1 MEAAVSQT
9 GAWPLVRLTRPR
21 QWIKNLLVFAPLLF
35 SASFLKPESDV
46 KAFIGF
52 VAFCVASSASY
63 VLNDL
68 MDVASDR
75 LHPLKSVT
83 RPIAAGL
90 VSPFAAWVL
99 FGVLVALTL
108 CTFAFDT
115 MTAISLILYLLLN
128 VAYSARLK
136 HVPVL
141 DLFILSGGFVLRVYV
156 GSTAIHVYL
165 SFWMFIT
172 TLCLALYL
180 AAGKR
185 RQELVHLGVASRSV
199 LARYTVGLLD
209 YYALISSISAIL
221 FYGLFVA
228 TEKPA
233 LAVTLPFV
241 LFGLFRYRYVIDIKN
256 EGESPTDVF
265 WTDPPLMLCIAG
277 WAIACL
283 YALLNVK

>member
-1 MEAAVSQT
+1 MEATLTKTA
-9 GAWPLVRLTRPR
+9 GWPLVRLMRPR

-35 SASFLKPESDV
+35 SASFLKPACD
-46 KAFIGF
+46 ARALIAF
-52 VAFCVASSASY
+52 VAFSIASSAVY
-63 VLNDL
+63 ILNDL

-75 LHPLKSVT
+75 LHPIKSVT
-83 RPIAAGL
+83 RPIAA
-90 VSPFAAWVL
+90 AWVRPRSAWIL
-99 FGVLVALTL
+99 FAILIALTL
-108 CTFAFDT
+108 TTFAFDR
-115 MTAISLILYLLLN
+115 MTAVALVLYVLLN

-141 DLFILSGGFVLRVYV
+141 DLFILSSGFVIRVYV
-156 GSTAIHVYL
+156 GAASIHVYL

-185 RQELVHLGVASRSV
+185 RQELVIMGAASRSV

-209 YYALISSISAIL
+209 YYALISAISAIL

-233 LAVTLPFV
+233 LAITLPFV

-256 EGESPTDVF
+256 EGESPADVF
-265 WTDPPLMLCIAG
+265 WTDSPLLICIAG
-277 WAIACL
+277 WAAACL
-283 YALLNVK
+283 YGLLTAK